1 MEYLLIFALGVF
13 VSGLL
18 IITYQATHNKYSN
31 NIKPD

>member
-18 IITYQATHNKYSN
+18 IVVYQSINHKSTKRHKA
-31 NIKPD
+31 